1 MANNRNYVFHWTK
14 KVDRREM
21 WEKLS
26 PQEVIGYYDEWPKHG
41 FDEANVRGAKIAADT
56 VMSLY
61 DSSDRSKVKV
71 LDVCAGT
78 GLVGHHLKRNGF
90 VEMDALDASEG
101 MLNEARKKKIYRN
114 CFQEFFTA
122 DSLIHKNGYY
132 DCIVAA
138 GAFLAGHLEPESLSH
153 LIRLTKKDG
162 HIVIVMRG
170 PCADG
175 NGYVDSV
182 LQNMDKLIKGG
193 QWEKVSQRVSNE
205 FSFMKDITGLVL
217 IFKVL

>member
-1 MANNRNYVFHWTK
+1 MLCISIIYFFNTGELVCTINSKYRVFI
-14 KVDRREM
+14 VC
-21 WEKLS
+21 
-26 PQEVIGYYDEWPKHG
+26 
-41 FDEANVRGAKIAADT
+41 
-56 VMSLY
+56 SLLFY
-61 DSSDRSKVKV
+61 FFIV
-71 LDVCAGT
+71 L
-78 GLVGHHLKRNGF
+78 
-90 VEMDALDASEG
+90 
-101 MLNEARKKKIYRN
+101 
-114 CFQEFFTA
+114 
-122 DSLIHKNGYY
+122 
-132 DCIVAA
+132 
-138 GAFLAGHLEPESLSH
+138 
-153 LIRLTKKDG
+153 DG

>member
-1 MANNRNYVFHWTK
+1 M
-14 KVDRREM
+14 
-21 WEKLS
+21 
-26 PQEVIGYYDEWPKHG
+26 
-41 FDEANVRGAKIAADT
+41 
-56 VMSLY
+56 
-61 DSSDRSKVKV
+61 
-71 LDVCAGT
+71 CAQSIQ
-78 GLVGHHLKRNGF
+78 N
-90 VEMDALDASEG
+90 
-101 MLNEARKKKIYRN
+101 I
-114 CFQEFFTA
+114 EF
-122 DSLIHKNGYY
+122 
-132 DCIVAA
+132 
-138 GAFLAGHLEPESLSH
+138 SLSA
-153 LIRLTKKDG
+153 LYYFIFFIVLDG